1 MGRSVLAALEMRK
14 EKKGENWKFCIYW
27 TSTVYFN
34 GVDHFYTTYFFEIG
48 TALFGQ
54 IGNFS
59 YKAEG
64 VQCILK
70 TEPRRDLVP
79 LFRYFNGQDHFYT
92 TDPDEI
98 GTTLP
103 GVIGRYGYQY
113 EHIPGYCYRKREQ
126 DTVPLYRYCNLVD
139 HFYTTNPDE
148 IRTIVRGEYG
158 RFGYRYEGVNKRLIP
173 LGSSRDGIQDAL
185 KLCERFNSKNYDV
198 DNNLGFGH
206 N

>member
-1 MGRSVLAALEMRK
+1 MVILKTCIVLLLTVSFFKVTCPSAIP
-14 EKKGENWKFCIYW
+14 IYAPL
-27 TSTVYFN
+27 YRYYN

-103 GVIGRYGYQY
+103 GVIGRYGYRY
-113 EHIPGYCYRKREQ
+113 EHISGYCYRKREE

-158 RFGYRYEGVNKRLIP
+158 RFGYRYEGVVCYVLPYVNWP
-173 LGSSRDGIQDAL
+173 LG
-185 KLCERFNSKNYDV
+185 
-198 DNNLGFGH
+198 
-206 N
+206 

>member
-1 MGRSVLAALEMRK
+1 MNFTPYISMDACAGNVTDVCKIGQELLMSVRNFSQCVLEQKKSVLR
-14 EKKGENWKFCIYW
+14 
-27 TSTVYFN
+27 YFN

-158 RFGYRYEGVNKRLIP
+158 RFGYRYEGVVCYVLPYVNWP
-173 LGSSRDGIQDAL
+173 LG
-185 KLCERFNSKNYDV
+185 
-198 DNNLGFGH
+198 
-206 N
+206 